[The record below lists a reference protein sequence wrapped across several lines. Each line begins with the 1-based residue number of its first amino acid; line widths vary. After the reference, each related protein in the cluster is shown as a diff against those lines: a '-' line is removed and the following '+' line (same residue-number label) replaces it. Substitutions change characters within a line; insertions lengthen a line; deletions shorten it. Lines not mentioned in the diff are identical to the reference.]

1 MGADSAK
8 FERNE
13 KEVQSIAFY
22 DFPLLWNRKL
32 GHSYEHV
39 RLAT

>member
-13 KEVQSIAFY
+13 KEVQSIVFY